1 MMGDGP
7 GRSDGVRDGTRDGTR
22 ARFTRLAAG
31 AGGLALI
38 LVPTS
43 LLLDA
48 SVRFDE
54 QRHVVPGLLLA
65 MIGIAG
71 AIAVAWQRSTET
83 RRGWW
88 LRATFVACAVVWS
101 GAGTY
106 ATVALAREVMHAV
119 KHGRSCVAAGFQ
131 LTELVRCMDEARSAE
146 VPEGL
151 VKVWGDVLDE
161 ARREVLGLLTT
172 LRSGHED
179 LREKTRFDEYYSEV
193 LGTKA
198 VRP

>member
-1 MMGDGP
+1 MHPVFAGGFAFLGGLGGNGFGEALRHLARCAP
-7 GRSDGVRDGTRDGTR
+7 VGVDQRAARPRR
-22 ARFTRLAAG
+22 ARLDPGLQWRGDPTDLERLVLNLVDNAIRHGKIPEGSRSTVAVRLAAG

-88 LRATFVACAVVWS
+88 LRT
-101 GAGTY
+101 
-106 ATVALAREVMHAV
+106 
-119 KHGRSCVAAGFQ
+119 
-131 LTELVRCMDEARSAE
+131 
-146 VPEGL
+146 
-151 VKVWGDVLDE
+151 
-161 ARREVLGLLTT
+161 
-172 LRSGHED
+172 
-179 LREKTRFDEYYSEV
+179 
-193 LGTKA
+193 
-198 VRP
+198 